1 MKKSFMGNAKFLVP
15 ILLSGWHLQSSLTAR
30 AASRTSAPTPARASI
45 TQLMEPAVRQ
55 VPCSIRKFPYF
66 FRVFVRGL
74 DDIMPRS
81 AVRKAHVWP
90 QVQVRRY
97 QSPDRLLATV
107 PQQNYDGFRIGLVD
121 NLWIYLDPKI
131 SSYSESSPRLAIEF
145 KTLNP
150 QKIRVEYRQAEYV
163 PATNTRGNQERLVRT
178 FGEPGAYIFEHSK
191 GCWHLTQELRS
202 AKTSP

>member
-1 MKKSFMGNAKFLVP
+1 MGTAKFFMLL
-15 ILLSGWHLQSSLTAR
+15 LLSDWYIQPSLAVR
-30 AASRTSAPTPARASI
+30 AATLTSDPTPARASI
-45 TQLMEPAVRQ
+45 SQSVEPAVRQ
-55 VPCSIRKFPYF
+55 VPCSIGEFPYF

-90 QVQVRRY
+90 QVQVRSY
-97 QSPDRLLATV
+97 QNPARLLATV
-107 PQQNYDGFRIGLVD
+107 PQQKYDGFKIGLLY
-121 NLWIYLDPKI
+121 NLWVYLDPKI
-131 SSYSESSPRLAIEF
+131 YSYSESYPRLAVEF

-163 PATNTRGNQERLVRT
+163 PAPKTGGNQERLVRT
-178 FGEPGAYIFEHSK
+178 FGKPEAYIFEHSK

-202 AKTSP
+202 AETYP

>member
-1 MKKSFMGNAKFLVP
+1 MGTAKFFMLL
-15 ILLSGWHLQSSLTAR
+15 LLSDWYMQPSLAVR
-30 AASRTSAPTPARASI
+30 AASLTSDPTPARASI
-45 TQLMEPAVRQ
+45 SQSVEPAVRH
-55 VPCSIRKFPYF
+55 VPCSIGEFPYF

-90 QVQVRRY
+90 QVQVRSY
-97 QSPDRLLATV
+97 QNPARLLATV
-107 PQQNYDGFRIGLVD
+107 PQQKYDSFKIGLMY
-121 NLWIYLDPKI
+121 NLWVYLDPKI
-131 SSYSESSPRLAIEF
+131 SSYSESYPRLAIEF

-163 PATNTRGNQERLVRT
+163 PAPNTGGNQERLVRT
-178 FGEPGAYIFEHSK
+178 FGKPEAYIFEHSK

-202 AKTSP
+202 AETYP

>member
-1 MKKSFMGNAKFLVP
+1 MGTAKFFMLLLLSDWYMQP
-15 ILLSGWHLQSSLTAR
+15 ILAVR
-30 AASRTSAPTPARASI
+30 AASLTSDPTPARASI
-45 TQLMEPAVRQ
+45 SQSVEPAVRQ
-55 VPCSIRKFPYF
+55 VPCSIGEFPYF

-90 QVQVRRY
+90 QVQVRSY
-97 QSPDRLLATV
+97 QNPARLLATV
-107 PQQNYDGFRIGLVD
+107 PQQKYDSFKIGLLY
-121 NLWIYLDPKI
+121 NLWVYLDPKI
-131 SSYSESSPRLAIEF
+131 SSYSESYPRLAIEF

-163 PATNTRGNQERLVRT
+163 PAPNTGGNQERLVRT
-178 FGEPGAYIFEHSK
+178 FGKPEAYIFEHSK

-202 AKTSP
+202 AETYP

>member
-1 MKKSFMGNAKFLVP
+1 MGSAKFFMLLLLSDWYMQP
-15 ILLSGWHLQSSLTAR
+15 ILAVR
-30 AASRTSAPTPARASI
+30 AASLTSDPTPARASI
-45 TQLMEPAVRQ
+45 SQSVEPAVRQ
-55 VPCSIRKFPYF
+55 VPCSIGEFPYF

-90 QVQVRRY
+90 QVQVRSY
-97 QSPDRLLATV
+97 QNPARLLATV
-107 PQQNYDGFRIGLVD
+107 PQQKYDGFKIGLMY
-121 NLWIYLDPKI
+121 NLWVYLDPKI
-131 SSYSESSPRLAIEF
+131 SSYSESYPRLAIEF

-163 PATNTRGNQERLVRT
+163 PAPNTGGNQERLVRT
-178 FGEPGAYIFEHSK
+178 FGKPEAYIFEHSK

-202 AKTSP
+202 AETYP

>member
-1 MKKSFMGNAKFLVP
+1 MGTAKFFMLL
-15 ILLSGWHLQSSLTAR
+15 LLSGWYMQPSLAVR
-30 AASRTSAPTPARASI
+30 AASLTSDPTPSRASI
-45 TQLMEPAVRQ
+45 SQSVEPAVRH
-55 VPCSIRKFPYF
+55 VPCSIGEFPYF

-90 QVQVRRY
+90 QVQVRSY
-97 QSPDRLLATV
+97 QNPARLLATV
-107 PQQNYDGFRIGLVD
+107 PQQKYDSFKIGLLY
-121 NLWIYLDPKI
+121 NLWVYLDPKI
-131 SSYSESSPRLAIEF
+131 STIYSESYPRLAIEF

-163 PATNTRGNQERLVRT
+163 PAPNTGGNQERLVRT
-178 FGEPGAYIFEHSK
+178 FGKPEAYIFEHSK

-202 AKTSP
+202 AETYP